1 MGKAEKIVVL
11 STLTLVVVLF
21 VWSLGGETRAA
32 EPQNGGGDGTTAT
45 AQEPQTAGDTFARR
59 APAADVEVPDSDS
72 EAAESDE
79 VGPVGDAQ
87 SLGLAAVEPVEPEP
101 VQALAVRM
109 RPGWDIVSTEGLE
122 TTVDPDTLLFRPS
135 EGQTWE
141 EIADAVYGD
150 ASKAIA
156 LRHNNEG
163 MTAPGEEVLV
173 PARVGSL
180 EELGERLAVVR
191 QGESLWGVSR
201 RTLGK
206 GSRWREIYEA
216 NRDVIADPDYV
227 APGTELAIPSR

>member
-1 MGKAEKIVVL
+1 MVKAEKIVVL
-11 STLTLVVVLF
+11 SILFLVVGLF
-21 VWSLGGETRAA
+21 GWSLGAETETTEGQA
-32 EPQNGGGDGTTAT
+32 GGDDGQAAT
-45 AQEPQTAGDTFARR
+45 AQEPQAGVETFARR
-59 APAADVEVPDSDS
+59 PPAVDVEVADAEDAAPEAAAPAAPLLDVAS
-72 EAAESDE
+72 
-79 VGPVGDAQ
+79 
-87 SLGLAAVEPVEPEP
+87 VEPAALVEPEP

-122 TTVDPDTLLFRPS
+122 TTVDPDTLVFRPT

-156 LRHNNEG
+156 LRRGNEG
-163 MTAPGEEVLV
+163 MAVPGEVVLV
-173 PARVGSL
+173 PASVGSL

-216 NRDVIADPDYV
+216 NRGVIADPDYV

>member
-1 MGKAEKIVVL
+1 MVKAEKIVVL
-11 STLTLVVVLF
+11 SILFLVVGLF
-21 VWSLGGETRAA
+21 GWSLGAETETTEGQA
-32 EPQNGGGDGTTAT
+32 GGDDGQAAT
-45 AQEPQTAGDTFARR
+45 AQEPQAGVETFARR
-59 APAADVEVPDSDS
+59 APAADVEVADAEDAAP
-72 EAAESDE
+72 EAAA
-79 VGPVGDAQ
+79 P
-87 SLGLAAVEPVEPEP
+87 AAPLLDVASVEPAALVEPEP

-122 TTVDPDTLLFRPS
+122 TTVDPDTLVFRPT

-156 LRHNNEG
+156 LRRGNEG
-163 MTAPGEEVLV
+163 MTVPGEAVLV
-173 PARVGSL
+173 PAKVGPL
-180 EELGERLAVVR
+180 AELGERLAVVR

-216 NRDVIADPDYV
+216 NRGVIADPDFV
-227 APGTELAIPSR
+227 APGTELAIPTR

>member
-21 VWSLGGETRAA
+21 VWSLGGEMRAA
-32 EPQNGGGDGTTAT
+32 EPQDGGGDGTTAA
-45 AQEPQTAGDTFARR
+45 AQEPQAAADTFARR
-59 APAADVEVPDSDS
+59 APAADVEVPGS
-72 EAAESDE
+72 EAAEADE
-79 VGPVGDAQ
+79 EGPTGGAQ
-87 SLGLAAVEPVEPEP
+87 FLDTAGVAPVEPEP

-122 TTVDPDTLLFRPS
+122 TTVDPDTLLFRPF

-163 MTAPGEEVLV
+163 MTAPGGEVLV

>member
-1 MGKAEKIVVL
+1 MVKAEKIVVL
-11 STLTLVVVLF
+11 SILFLVVGLF
-21 VWSLGGETRAA
+21 GWSLGAETETA
-32 EPQNGGGDGTTAT
+32 EGQAGGDDGQAAT
-45 AQEPQTAGDTFARR
+45 APGPQAGVETFARR
-59 APAADVEVPDSDS
+59 APAANV
-72 EAAESDE
+72 EAADADDAA
-79 VGPVGDAQ
+79 PV
-87 SLGLAAVEPVEPEP
+87 AAAPAAPFLDVASVEPAALVEPEQ

-122 TTVDPDTLLFRPS
+122 TTVDPDTLVFRPTQ
-135 EGQTWE
+135 GQTWE

-156 LRHNNEG
+156 LRHGNEG
-163 MTAPGEEVLV
+163 MTVPGEAVLV

-180 EELGERLAVVR
+180 AELGERLAVVR

-216 NRDVIADPDYV
+216 NRGVIADPDHV